1 MYGKDKIINMRYA
14 NVIVDI
20 THEKLDKTFQYI
32 IPDELKDSVY
42 PGVQAEVPF
51 GRGNRS
57 IKCYVVEVTDTAEYD
72 ISKMKKIIR
81 IVPGSIP
88 IESQLITVA
97 AWIKENYGSTMNRA
111 LKTVIPV
118 HRTIKEKRQ
127 EYVRL
132 KVQIS
137 ETKSLME
144 KYNHD
149 KRMSARVRLLEELV
163 SKEEIS
169 MELLTKKMGISK
181 NIIKSLKES
190 GIIDIRYDTI
200 YRTPFGNP
208 GTKSVR
214 NILSDEQQET
224 VSSIVAEMDSTSG
237 IRTHLIF
244 GVTGSGKT
252 EVYMECIEH
261 VLSKGRQV
269 IVLIPEIALTYQNV
283 TRFYKRFGDKVS
295 IINSRMSQGERY
307 DQFRMAK
314 EGKVQI
320 MIGPRSALFTPFSDL
335 GLIII
340 DEEHEPAY
348 KSETVPKY
356 HARETAIMRA
366 GLTDAT
372 VILGS
377 ATPSS
382 EAFYKAENGEYMLHR
397 MDNRVKNKPM
407 PKVNVVDLRQEL
419 KEGNKSIF
427 SRKLMELI
435 KDRISKSQ
443 QVILFVNRRGYAG
456 FVSCRSCGKP
466 LRCPH
471 CDVSLTYHKRGSKEI
486 MSCHYCGYQIE
497 KPKLCPV
504 CGSKYMGKF
513 GIGTESVEEKISGL
527 FPEAK
532 VLRMDMDTTSGK
544 DGHEKILSSFAN
556 HDADI
561 LVGTQMIV
569 KGHDFPKVTLVG
581 VIAAD
586 LSLYASDY
594 RASERTFQLL
604 TQAAG
609 RAGRGEE
616 SGEVVIQTYSPEE
629 YSIVEAANQDYDA
642 FYRKEISYRN
652 LMRYPPVYNMAAI
665 LITSDNEKLCRDGAQ
680 DIAQRIKKS
689 HIDGLTVIGA
699 SEASVSKIN
708 DIYRYVIYI
717 KHNDYNA
724 LVHIKDGVELYIDK
738 KDIYKK
744 MLTVQFDF
752 TPMDNY

>member
-1 MYGKDKIINMRYA
+1 MRYA

-57 IKCYVVEVTDTAEYD
+57 IKCYVVEVTDAAEYD

-81 IVPGSIP
+81 VVPDSIP
-88 IESQLITVA
+88 IESQLIAVA

-132 KVQIS
+132 KASQS

-144 KYNHD
+144 KYHHD

-181 NIIKSLKES
+181 NVIKSLKES

-208 GTKSVR
+208 GTGSER
-214 NILSDEQQET
+214 NILSDEQRET

-295 IINSRMSQGERY
+295 IINSRMSRGERY

-377 ATPSS
+377 ATPST

-471 CDVSLTYHKRGSKEI
+471 CDVSLTYHKRVGREI

-513 GIGTESVEEKISGL
+513 GIGTESVEEKISEL

-594 RASERTFQLL
+594 RATERTFQLL

-665 LITSDNEKLCRDGAQ
+665 LITSDNEKLCCEGAQ

-724 LVHIKDGVELYIDK
+724 LVHIKNGVELYIDK
-738 KDIYKK
+738 KVIYKK
-744 MLTVQFDF
+744 RLTVQFDF

>member
-1 MYGKDKIINMRYA
+1 MRYA

-72 ISKMKKIIR
+72 ISKMKEIIR
-81 IVPGSIP
+81 IVPDSIP
-88 IESQLITVA
+88 IESQLIAVA

-132 KVQIS
+132 KASIS

-144 KYNHD
+144 KYHHD

-181 NIIKSLKES
+181 NVIKSLKES

-208 GTKSVR
+208 GAESER
-214 NILSDEQQET
+214 NILSDEQRET
-224 VSSIVAEMDSTSG
+224 VSSIVTEMDSPSG

-377 ATPSS
+377 ATPST

-471 CDVSLTYHKRGSKEI
+471 CDVSLTYHKRVGREI

-513 GIGTESVEEKISGL
+513 GIGTESVEEKISEL

-594 RASERTFQLL
+594 RATERTFQLL

-665 LITSDNEKLCRDGAQ
+665 LITSDNEKLCCEGAQ

-724 LVHIKDGVELYIDK
+724 LVHIKNGVELYIDK
-738 KDIYKK
+738 KVIYKK
-744 MLTVQFDF
+744 RLTVQFDF

>member
-1 MYGKDKIINMRYA
+1 MHYA

-51 GRGNRS
+51 GKGNRC
-57 IKCYVVEVTDTAEYD
+57 IKCYVVEITDIAVYD

-88 IESQLITVA
+88 IESQLIAVA

-118 HRTIKEKRQ
+118 HRAVKEKKR

-132 KVQIS
+132 NV
-137 ETKSLME
+137 TKSEAESLIE
-144 KYNHD
+144 KYNSD

-190 GIIDIRYDTI
+190 SIIDIRYDTI

-208 GTKSVR
+208 GTDSKR
-214 NILSDEQQET
+214 NILTDEQQKTAEK
-224 VSSIVAEMDSTSG
+224 IAAEMDSPLG
-237 IRTHLIF
+237 VRTHLIF

-261 VLSKGRQV
+261 VLSKGRQA

-283 TRFYKRFGDKVS
+283 TRFYKRFGSKVS

-307 DQFRMAK
+307 DQFRLAK

-320 MIGPRSALFTPFSDL
+320 MIGPRSALFTPFLNL

-377 ATPSS
+377 ATPST
-382 EAFYKAENGEYMLHR
+382 EAFYKAESGEYMLHR
-397 MDNRVKNKPM
+397 MNNRVNNRSM
-407 PKVNVVDLRQEL
+407 PEVHIVDLRQEL

-427 SRKLMELI
+427 SRKLVGLI
-435 KDRISKSQ
+435 NDRLSKSQ

-471 CDVSLTYHKRGSKEI
+471 CDVSLTYHKRGGREI

-497 KPKLCPV
+497 KPKLCPI

-513 GIGTESVEEKISGL
+513 GIGTESVQEKISEM
-527 FPEAK
+527 FPQAR

-556 HDADI
+556 HEADI

-609 RAGRGEE
+609 RAGRGED

-629 YSIVEAANQDYDA
+629 YSIVEAANQDYNA
-642 FYRKEISYRN
+642 FYRKEIAFRE

-665 LITSDNEKLCRDGAQ
+665 LITSENEKLCHDGAQ
-680 DIAQRIKKS
+680 DIAQRINKS
-689 HIDGLTVIGA
+689 NIAGLTVMGA
-699 SEASVSKIN
+699 SKASVSKIN

-724 LVHIKDGVELYIDK
+724 LVHIKDGVELYIEK

-744 MLTVQFDF
+744 NLIVQFDF
-752 TPMDNY
+752 TPLDNY

>member
-1 MYGKDKIINMRYA
+1 MRYA

-81 IVPGSIP
+81 IVPDSIP
-88 IESQLITVA
+88 IESQLIAVA

-132 KVQIS
+132 KASIS

-144 KYNHD
+144 KYHHD

-181 NIIKSLKES
+181 NVIKSLKES

-200 YRTPFGNP
+200 YRTPFGNT
-208 GTKSVR
+208 GTESERK
-214 NILSDEQQET
+214 ILSDEQRET
-224 VSSIVAEMDSTSG
+224 VSSIVTEMDSPSG

-377 ATPSS
+377 ATPST

-471 CDVSLTYHKRGSKEI
+471 CDVSLTYHKRAGREI

-497 KPKLCPV
+497 TPKLCPV

-513 GIGTESVEEKISGL
+513 GIGTESVEEKISEL
-527 FPEAK
+527 FPQAK

-594 RASERTFQLL
+594 RAAERTFQLL

-665 LITSDNEKLCRDGAQ
+665 LITSDNEKLCCEGAQ

-724 LVHIKDGVELYIDK
+724 LVHIKNGVELYIDK
-738 KDIYKK
+738 KVIYKK
-744 MLTVQFDF
+744 RLTVQFDF

>member
-1 MYGKDKIINMRYA
+1 MQYA

-32 IPDELKDSVY
+32 IPDELKGRIY
-42 PGVQAEVPF
+42 PGVLAEVPF
-51 GRGNRS
+51 GKGNRN
-57 IKCYVVEVTDTAEYD
+57 IKAYVVEVTDKAGYD
-72 ISKMKKIIR
+72 ISKMKKISR

-88 IESQLITVA
+88 IESQLISVA

-118 HRTIKEKRQ
+118 HKSVKEAKK
-127 EYVRL
+127 EYVYL
-132 KVQIS
+132 NVS
-137 ETKSLME
+137 DGEAELLLE
-144 KYNHD
+144 KYRSD
-149 KRMSARVRLLEELV
+149 KRMDARVRLLEEIIT
-163 SKEEIS
+163 KQEIS
-169 MELLTKKMGISK
+169 SELITKKLGISK
-181 NIIKSLKES
+181 NIIKTLKES
-190 GIIDIRYDTI
+190 GIIGIRYDTI
-200 YRTPFGNP
+200 YRTPFRNP
-208 GTKSVR
+208 GTEPEHHR
-214 NILSDEQQET
+214 LSGEQER
-224 VSSIVAEMDSTSG
+224 VVNSIKNEMDSPSG
-237 IRTHLIF
+237 KRVHLIF

-261 VLSKGRQV
+261 VISKGRQV
-269 IVLIPEIALTYQNV
+269 IVLIPEISLTYQNV
-283 TRFYKRFGDKVS
+283 TRFYNRFGDKVS

-307 DQFRMAK
+307 DQFRRAK
-314 EGKVQI
+314 EGSVQI
-320 MIGPRSALFTPFSDL
+320 MIGPRSALFTPFSNL

-366 GLTDAT
+366 GLTDAA

-382 EAFYKAENGEYMLHR
+382 ESFYKAAGGEYMLHR
-397 MDNRVKNKPM
+397 MDNRVKNKQL
-407 PKVNVVDLRQEL
+407 PKVHVVDLRQEL
-419 KEGNKSIF
+419 ECGNKSIF
-427 SRKLMELI
+427 SGRLIELI
-435 KDRISKSQ
+435 KDRMAKSQ

-471 CDVSLTYHKRGSKEI
+471 CDVSLTYHKGGSREI

-497 KPKLCPV
+497 KPKLCPA
-504 CGSKYMGKF
+504 CGSKYLGRF
-513 GIGTESVEEKISGL
+513 GIGTESVEEKISAM

-544 DGHEKILSSFAN
+544 DGHEKILSSFSN
-556 HDADI
+556 HEADI

-616 SGEVVIQTYSPEE
+616 PGEVVIQTYSPEE
-629 YSIVEAANQDYDA
+629 YSIAEAANQDYEA
-642 FYRKEISYRN
+642 FYEKEISFRK

-665 LITSDNEKLCRDGAQ
+665 LITSDSESLCHDASE
-680 DIAQRIKKS
+680 DISDRIRKS
-689 HIDGLTVIGA
+689 HIDGLMVIGA
-699 SEASVSKIN
+699 SRAAVSKIN

-717 KHNDYNA
+717 KHSDYNT
-724 LVHIKDGVELYIDK
+724 LVHIKDGVELYIEK
-738 KDIYKK
+738 KEIYKK
-744 MLTVQFDF
+744 RLMVQFDF
-752 TPMDNY
+752 TPIDSY

>member
-1 MYGKDKIINMRYA
+1 MRYA

-32 IPDELKDSVY
+32 IPDELNDSVY

-72 ISKMKKIIR
+72 ISKMKEIIR
-81 IVPGSIP
+81 IVPDSIP
-88 IESQLITVA
+88 IESQLIAVA

-132 KVQIS
+132 KASIS

-144 KYNHD
+144 KYHHD

-181 NIIKSLKES
+181 NVIKSLKES

-208 GTKSVR
+208 GTGSER
-214 NILSDEQQET
+214 NILSDEQRET
-224 VSSIVAEMDSTSG
+224 VSSIVTEMDSPSG

-377 ATPSS
+377 ATPST

-471 CDVSLTYHKRGSKEI
+471 CDVSLTYHKRVGREI

-513 GIGTESVEEKISGL
+513 GIGTESVEEKISEL
-527 FPEAK
+527 FPQAK

-594 RASERTFQLL
+594 RATERTFQLL

-665 LITSDNEKLCRDGAQ
+665 LITSDNEKLCCEGAQ

-724 LVHIKDGVELYIDK
+724 LVHIKNGVELYIDK
-738 KDIYKK
+738 KVIYKK
-744 MLTVQFDF
+744 RLTVQFDF

>member
-1 MYGKDKIINMRYA
+1 MRYA

-72 ISKMKKIIR
+72 ISKMKEIIR
-81 IVPGSIP
+81 IVPDSIP
-88 IESQLITVA
+88 IESQLIAVA

-132 KVQIS
+132 KASIS

-144 KYNHD
+144 KYHHD

-181 NIIKSLKES
+181 NVIKSLKES

-208 GTKSVR
+208 GAESER
-214 NILSDEQQET
+214 NILSDEQRET
-224 VSSIVAEMDSTSG
+224 VSSIVTEMDSPSG

-377 ATPSS
+377 ATPST

-471 CDVSLTYHKRGSKEI
+471 CDVSLTYHKRVGREI

-513 GIGTESVEEKISGL
+513 GIGTESVEEKISEL

-594 RASERTFQLL
+594 RATERTFQLL
-604 TQAAG
+604 T
-609 RAGRGEE
+609 
-616 SGEVVIQTYSPEE
+616 
-629 YSIVEAANQDYDA
+629 
-642 FYRKEISYRN
+642 
-652 LMRYPPVYNMAAI
+652 
-665 LITSDNEKLCRDGAQ
+665 
-680 DIAQRIKKS
+680 
-689 HIDGLTVIGA
+689 
-699 SEASVSKIN
+699 
-708 DIYRYVIYI
+708 
-717 KHNDYNA
+717 
-724 LVHIKDGVELYIDK
+724 
-738 KDIYKK
+738 
-744 MLTVQFDF
+744 
-752 TPMDNY
+752 

>member
-1 MYGKDKIINMRYA
+1 MRYA

-72 ISKMKKIIR
+72 MSKMKKIIR
-81 IVPGSIP
+81 IVPDSIP
-88 IESQLITVA
+88 IESQLIAVA

-132 KVQIS
+132 KASIS

-144 KYNHD
+144 KYHHD

-181 NIIKSLKES
+181 NVIKSLKES

-208 GTKSVR
+208 GTESER
-214 NILSDEQQET
+214 NILSDEQRET
-224 VSSIVAEMDSTSG
+224 VSSIVTEMDSPSG

-377 ATPSS
+377 ATPST

-471 CDVSLTYHKRGSKEI
+471 CDVSLTYHKRAGREI

-513 GIGTESVEEKISGL
+513 GIGTESVEEKISEL

-594 RASERTFQLL
+594 RATERTFQLL

-665 LITSDNEKLCRDGAQ
+665 LITSDNEKLCCEGAQ

-724 LVHIKDGVELYIDK
+724 LVHIKNGVELYIDK
-738 KDIYKK
+738 KVIYKK
-744 MLTVQFDF
+744 RLTVQFDF